1 MATVVRRLPLS
12 RQQTALYERAGEL
25 GWAVRREP
33 GDRTRNERLLFTRP
47 GRSLMAVFTHDGAF
61 AYASASGPGT
71 GVVELDLSGT
81 LRELASTSR
90 APAAPVSDPPPASA
104 TTSAS
109 SLPDRPA
116 RAVRAARPEETPP
129 AESSTTAGISVP
141 EPPELRKAWGP
152 WPLVIVGL
160 LVLCVLVFMVARIFV

>member
-1 MATVVRRLPLS
+1 MATVARRLPLS

-71 GVVELDLSGT
+71 GVVELDLAAT
-81 LRELASTSR
+81 VRELESTGR
-90 APAAPVSDPPPASA
+90 RPADTRTPPTAPA
-104 TTSAS
+104 S
-109 SLPDRPA
+109 SRPDRSA
-116 RAVRAARPEETPP
+116 RVVRAGRPEETPP

-141 EPPELRKAWGP
+141 EPPELRNAWGP
-152 WPLVIVGL
+152 WPLAVIGL
-160 LVLCVLVFMVARIFV
+160 LVLCVLVFMVARIFA

>member
-71 GVVELDLSGT
+71 GVVELDLPGT
-81 LRELASTSR
+81 LRELASTSP
-90 APAAPVSDPPPASA
+90 APAAQ
-104 TTSAS
+104 
-109 SLPDRPA
+109 
-116 RAVRAARPEETPP
+116 AVRAAPPEETPP

-152 WPLVIVGL
+152 WPLVVVGL
-160 LVLCVLVFMVARIFV
+160 LVLCVLVFMVARIFA